1 MSKLKRSIKAISKII
16 SKPYLLNSILNHQEE
31 HQKQIAKK
39 YKILNGLPHVDILML
54 FPDFNE
60 TVQPYAFLDGGSS
73 PLDLALLKALAK
85 KFDVKNYLEIGTW
98 RGESV
103 ANVASVVENCYTLNL
118 SEEAVYKILPN
129 SNYVASHGIFSKNL
143 KNVTSLIGDSRT
155 FDFKGIGVLMDMV
168 FIDGDHHYEMVRS
181 DTQSVFEI
189 INSDKSIVVW
199 HDYMINCENIRWEV
213 LHGILDG
220 CPQNL
225 KKYLY
230 HVSNTNCAVYI
241 PQQLPTKKHVM
252 YELPNKQFEINIKP
266 HLL

>member
-1 MSKLKRSIKAISKII
+1 MSKFKKTIKAISAII
-16 SKPYLLNSILNHQEE
+16 SKPYLLNNVLDLQIE
-31 HQKQIAKK
+31 HQKQVVRKHEVFD
-39 YKILNGLPHVDILML
+39 GLPQVDILEL

-73 PLDLALLKALAK
+73 PLDLAFLKALAK

-103 ANVASVVENCYTLNL
+103 ANVASVVKNCYTLNL

-129 SNYVASHGIFSKNL
+129 SNYVASHGIFSKDL
-143 KNVTSLIGDSRT
+143 KNITPLIGDSKT
-155 FDFKGIGVLMDMV
+155 YDFKGIGVEMDMV
-168 FIDGDHHYEMVRS
+168 FIDGDHHYEMVKS
-181 DTQSVFEI
+181 DTESIFEI
-189 INSDKSIVVW
+189 INSNKSIVVW

-220 CPQNL
+220 CPANL
-225 KKYLY
+225 KKHLY

-241 PQQLPTKKHVM
+241 PQQLPTKKHVL